1 MLFLCPKITDF
12 VAQLAERLTV
22 NQKVGGSIPPE
33 IARSLEGTGSLG
45 LLANLPDCLSGETGS
60 IPVWAAF
67 FYKGAEVLSR

>member
-1 MLFLCPKITDF
+1 MPKITDF

-60 IPVWAAF
+60 IPV
-67 FYKGAEVLSR
+67 